1 MDQQIGPGMVVDSY
15 VARVRHRLAME
26 ATRVLFRRQLDVRTP
41 APLIS
46 FTFDDFPRSA
56 FLNASTILGRYSI
69 LGTYYVSLS
78 LAGKQSQMGPMYQTE
93 DLKELAR
100 LGHELGCHTFGH
112 CHSWNTLPDIYEKA
126 ILDNQQALNEVLPG
140 TAFRTFSYPF
150 SGPRLPLKQI
160 AGSHFICCRGV
171 GLRAGRFFL
180 RRPAGGQTF
189 NSGTTDL
196 NLLCAF
202 CMEQT
207 RENPEAVKRLIDQ
220 NAQARGWL
228 IFATHD
234 VCDAP
239 SRFGCTPAFLEQV
252 VQWSLES
259 GARILPVVE
268 SLEVLQAS
276 QPKPERKLRS
286 CEAEGH

>member
-1 MDQQIGPGMVVDSY
+1 M
-15 VARVRHRLAME
+15 
-26 ATRVLFRRQLDVRTP
+26 
-41 APLIS
+41 
-46 FTFDDFPRSA
+46 
-56 FLNASTILGRYSI
+56 
-69 LGTYYVSLS
+69 
-78 LAGKQSQMGPMYQTE
+78 
-93 DLKELAR
+93 
-100 LGHELGCHTFGH
+100 
-112 CHSWNTLPDIYEKA
+112 
-126 ILDNQQALNEVLPG
+126 LPG

-150 SGPRLPLKQI
+150 SGPRLPVKQI
-160 AGSHFICCRGV
+160 AGRHFLCCRGG

-180 RRPAGGQTF
+180 RHHAGGQTF

-202 CMEQT
+202 FLEQS

-239 SRFGCTPAFLEQV
+239 SRFGCTPGFFEQV

-259 GARILPVVE
+259 GARILPVVGA
-268 SLEVLQAS
+268 LEVLQAS
-276 QPKPERKLRS
+276 QPKRERKLRS